1 MKNKIQKIIDE
12 LEAELKSEDTDY
24 AYPTIEEYE
33 KLTGYKVNEGF
44 TIGWDMARITNKMLG
59 IKETE

>member
-24 AYPTIEEYE
+24 AYPIIEEYE